1 MSGLLNDLVGR
12 LSDAPCSD
20 DSAVPQ
26 PIEGPR
32 TIRWNSQAGCWR
44 RISLE
49 PREQSFRSGP
59 PRRRIAPASL
69 RVVQAG
75 ELFIPRREGVRVVES
90 VDDLDGAQQLFLRL
104 GPIAPLPEHE
114 AQVRPRR
121 SQRAG
126 VADRAGKGE
135 GAF

>member
-20 DSAVPQ
+20 DSTIPQ
-26 PIEGPR
+26 TIEGPR

-75 ELFIPRREGVRVVES
+75 ELLIPRRDGGRVVEA
-90 VDDLDGAQQLFLRL
+90 VDELHR
-104 GPIAPLPEHE
+104 APPLLLP
-114 AQVRPRR
+114 PWPDPPP
-121 SQRAG
+121 S
-126 VADRAGKGE
+126 
-135 GAF
+135 